1 MNTHNDENI
10 IDIDKS
16 YTSPDD
22 QFLFAFDNAHV
33 KTASQLKE
41 IKKHR
46 KIATLRDGTAD
57 ASSDKEVWKGF

>member
-1 MNTHNDENI
+1 MNTHDHENI
-10 IDIDKS
+10 LDIDKS

-22 QFLFAFDNAHV
+22 QFLFAFDKAHV

-57 ASSDKEVWKGF
+57 ESSEKEVWTGF